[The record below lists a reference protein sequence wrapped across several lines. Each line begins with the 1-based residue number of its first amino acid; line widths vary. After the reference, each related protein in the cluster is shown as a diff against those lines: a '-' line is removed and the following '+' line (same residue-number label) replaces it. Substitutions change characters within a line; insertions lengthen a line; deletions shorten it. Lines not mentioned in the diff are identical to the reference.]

1 MMDLMASSRN
11 SSPVRERAALG
22 FSAMKS
28 LVLREKEEK
37 LVTEFGT
44 NEKVLSLIK
53 SLLHAGRYMLSWS

>member
-53 SLLHAGRYMLSWS
+53 SLLHAGRYMLS